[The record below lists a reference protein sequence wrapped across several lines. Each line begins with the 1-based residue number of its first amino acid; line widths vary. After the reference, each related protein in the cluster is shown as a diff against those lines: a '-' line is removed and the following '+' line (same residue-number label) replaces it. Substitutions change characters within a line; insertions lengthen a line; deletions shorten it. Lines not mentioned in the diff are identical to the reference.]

1 MNFVARRA
9 ARKHEAAAAPETN
22 FVEVKAF
29 VKFRKTELFI
39 ETSSI
44 KAEENADNS
53 LSHGTLGKLHLPF
66 SRERNQSINNQ
77 LLINN

>member
-39 ETSSI
+39 EKPSI
-44 KAEENADNS
+44 TAEENADIS
-53 LSHGTLGKLHLPF
+53 LSHDTPGKLRLPF
-66 SRERNQSINNQ
+66 SRRERNQSSIIN
-77 LLINN
+77 